1 MLTGQE
7 TLAGQLS
14 EATDMSREL
23 PFTKVIQNRLYAG
36 VAFDKLSQSYVAIA
50 SYEAPFEIFDEQGDP
65 INKANQGL
73 LEPTATRS
81 TLELIEP
88 GTWRTIDGFEFRQ
101 YETALSIQS
110 VTLETR
116 STTSGYRDFIAAG
129 TIVSRGEDLS
139 AKGAVCL

>member
-1 MLTGQE
+1 MGTGQE

-14 EATDMSREL
+14 ETTDMSREL
-23 PFTKVIQNRLYAG
+23 PFTKVIENRLYTG
-36 VAFDKLSQSYVAIA
+36 VAFDKLSQAYVAIA

-88 GTWRTIDGFEFRQ
+88 GTWRTVDGFEFRQ

-116 STTSGYRDFIAAG
+116 STTSGYRDFIAVG

-139 AKGAVCL
+139 AKGAVCH

>member
-1 MLTGQE
+1 
-7 TLAGQLS
+7 
-14 EATDMSREL
+14 MSREL
-23 PFTKVIQNRLYAG
+23 PFTKVVQNRLYTG
-36 VAFDKLSQSYVAIA
+36 VAFDKPSQSYIAIA

-65 INKANQGL
+65 IDKANQGL

-88 GTWRTIDGFEFRQ
+88 GTWRTVDGFEFRQ

-116 STTSGYRDFIAAG
+116 STTSGYRDFIAVG
-129 TIVSRGEDLS
+129 TIISRGEDLT
-139 AKGAVCL
+139 AKGAVSR